1 MARPPFNNFNGPR
14 PNNQSGGPP
23 GDGNIPP
30 MNQPGPPGNM
40 FMGPPGGPV
49 GPPQLAPPGVM
60 GPPGNKPGP
69 ALDPMK
75 EIWVETVAANGKVYF
90 YHGKTR
96 ESAWK
101 MPEGEN
107 VQVIKQSEAYLLSSL
122 PPGPTNNNQDG
133 KPEEEDHNRSPTF
146 DDNNAAGSN
155 GDGTSPNDK
164 MEIDQPH
171 EQQASQQGD
180 MRPQQPTIMRPPQRH
195 PSNMG
200 GLPNMRPP
208 MNRPPIFQRMR
219 PPMMPHPMQR
229 PPMAGPPMMRPPPGQ
244 MMMRQ
249 QMRPMQDAWKE
260 HKTADGR
267 SYYYN
272 VHTMETTWNKP
283 NFVPQQ
289 VVSVPE
295 QSENQ
300 PNAAQ
305 STPVTENKEQTEEE
319 RMEEE
324 LKKQAMEEEEEQK
337 RREEEEEKARQEA
350 KKPVARHPVPGTPW
364 CVVWTGDGKVF
375 FFNPTTSLSM
385 WVRPEELKGR
395 SDVDSII
402 SDPPHKRKL
411 KQEEENKNGNEEM
424 SDEEGPAK
432 KKLKT
437 DDEVQQKK
445 KNEDKY
451 NGESLESRTKKF
463 KEMLL
468 ERKVSAFSTWE
479 KEVHKIVFDERF
491 SLLAMKD
498 KRNVFEDFVRTRA
511 EVERKEKKAQ
521 LLKNREEFKALIAE
535 VNYSGRKGFSEF
547 ASKNSRDPRFRAIE
561 KMRDREQLFNE
572 YVKDAKK
579 KKDEEARSKSEKIK
593 RDFFLLMEEKHVD
606 KCSKYQKA
614 REKLMLDARYSSVQ
628 DAYQREEWW
637 QEFCQ
642 EKLNHASGGKLE
654 EERRKQRAELSLK
667 ARREQV
673 EEEKAA
679 RSRELDSERQKHRH
693 DEASDHFNA
702 LLADMVKDVE
712 ISWKDA
718 RKRLRKD
725 HRYELADMLERK
737 DKERLFYDHIDKLK
751 KKRKTYFKQLLE
763 ETSSIKLT
771 TKWKEARKFIKSDPR
786 YNKFSKDERQKRED
800 IYDEYLKS
808 KFIQAKAELKE
819 LLKECK
825 MITHKTHSML
835 ESNPAVMKEI
845 KKLHS
850 TDRRYLQLK
859 ESKLKSSTSRH
870 VLLCD
875 QIIGPYIKDLATRG
889 PPPPPTASEPI
900 RRGLK

>member
-1 MARPPFNNFNGPR
+1 
-14 PNNQSGGPP
+14 
-23 GDGNIPP
+23 
-30 MNQPGPPGNM
+30 
-40 FMGPPGGPV
+40 
-49 GPPQLAPPGVM
+49 
-60 GPPGNKPGP
+60 
-69 ALDPMK
+69 
-75 EIWVETVAANGKVYF
+75 
-90 YHGKTR
+90 
-96 ESAWK
+96 
-101 MPEGEN
+101 
-107 VQVIKQSEAYLLSSL
+107 
-122 PPGPTNNNQDG
+122 
-133 KPEEEDHNRSPTF
+133 
-146 DDNNAAGSN
+146 
-155 GDGTSPNDK
+155 
-164 MEIDQPH
+164 
-171 EQQASQQGD
+171 
-180 MRPQQPTIMRPPQRH
+180 
-195 PSNMG
+195 
-200 GLPNMRPP
+200 
-208 MNRPPIFQRMR
+208 
-219 PPMMPHPMQR
+219 
-229 PPMAGPPMMRPPPGQ
+229 
-244 MMMRQ
+244 
-249 QMRPMQDAWKE
+249 
-260 HKTADGR
+260 
-267 SYYYN
+267 
-272 VHTMETTWNKP
+272 
-283 NFVPQQ
+283 
-289 VVSVPE
+289 
-295 QSENQ
+295 
-300 PNAAQ
+300 
-305 STPVTENKEQTEEE
+305 
-319 RMEEE
+319 
-324 LKKQAMEEEEEQK
+324 
-337 RREEEEEKARQEA
+337 
-350 KKPVARHPVPGTPW
+350 
-364 CVVWTGDGKVF
+364 VWTGDGKVF

-402 SDPPHKRKL
+402 SDPPHKRKF
-411 KQEEENKNGNEEM
+411 KQEEETGNDEIN
-424 SDEEGPAK
+424 DEEGPAK

-437 DDEVQQKK
+437 DEEVQQKK
-445 KNEDKY
+445 KDEDKY
-451 NGESLESRTKKF
+451 NGESLESRIKKF

-498 KRNVFEDFVRTRA
+498 KRNVFDDFVRTRA

-547 ASKNSRDPRFRAIE
+547 ASRHSRDPRFRAIE

-572 YVKDAKK
+572 YVKEAKK
-579 KKDEEARSKSEKIK
+579 KKDEEARNKSEKIK

-614 REKLMLDARYSSVQ
+614 REKLMLDARYSNVQ

-642 EKLNHASGGKLE
+642 EKLNQASGGKLE

-751 KKRKTYFKQLLE
+751 KKRKSYFKKLLE

-771 TKWKEARKFIKSDPR
+771 TNWKEARKLIKSDPR

-800 IYDEYLKS
+800 IYDEFLKS
-808 KFIQAKAELKE
+808 KFIQAKAELRE

-825 MITHKTHSML
+825 LITHKTHSML
-835 ESNPAVMKEI
+835 ESNPSVMKEI
-845 KKLHS
+845 KKLLS

-859 ESKLKSSTSRH
+859 ESKLKSTTSRH

-875 QIIGPYIKDLATRG
+875 EIIDSYIKDLATRG